1 MTMLAAF
8 IPILA
13 ASASADQGMTSL
25 GTIFTQFMSW
35 MNELYSVIV
44 AHPIMMLTLGI
55 FVVGAAIGLIF
66 RLIRG

>member
-1 MTMLAAF
+1 MTFLAAY

-13 ASASADQGMTSL
+13 ASAADQGMTSL
-25 GTIFTQFMSW
+25 GTIFTQFMTW
-35 MNELYSVIV
+35 MQELYNVIV